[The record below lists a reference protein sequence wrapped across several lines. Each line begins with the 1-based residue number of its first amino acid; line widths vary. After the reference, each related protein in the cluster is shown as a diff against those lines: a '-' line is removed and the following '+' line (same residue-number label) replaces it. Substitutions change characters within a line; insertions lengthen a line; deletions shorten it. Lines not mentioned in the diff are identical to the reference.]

1 MLKMVCPFYI
11 EKENKS
17 LKWSSDFSNLV
28 VVEEGTTKWCLGSQ
42 FCLVYWFNMIY
53 FSY

>member
-1 MLKMVCPFYI
+1 MLKMVYPFYI

-28 VVEEGTTKWCLGSQ
+28 VVEEGTTKVMFGKPVL
-42 FCLVYWFNMIY
+42 
-53 FSY
+53 FSLLI